1 MKTKSLLSLAVIWLT
16 VVCCLFCG
24 CSNTNTTDNPTPDT
38 SSNQTEPPA
47 TPDEDTP
54 DEQMEQYLSDIGV
67 LIEYDSATERIL
79 VTITNSSPYIF
90 SGEVDIYISNK
101 KDYHKTEIVPMN
113 IKDLNIGNKIVG
125 TINFRLTDEY
135 RVYHKIDSYSFTEA
149 NTEIGEEDAEFA
161 ERIRAFMDD
170 NFGTTPWGSQLN
182 EYKAFKLEN
191 GNYRIEVTLG
201 DVESNIYQAIA
212 VNILHEDDRIEEV
225 VLFDADGN
233 IVFSKT
239 K

>member
-1 MKTKSLLSLAVIWLT
+1 MKTKSLLSLAVVWLT
-16 VVCCLFCG
+16 IVCCLFCG
-24 CSNTNTTDNPTPDT
+24 CGATGNSDEQTPDA
-38 SSNQTEPPA
+38 SLNQTEPPA
-47 TPDEDTP
+47 TPDEDAP
-54 DEQMEQYLSDIGV
+54 DDQMEQYLSDIEV
-67 LIEYDSATERIL
+67 VIEYDSATERIL
-79 VTITNSSPYIF
+79 VTIANHSPYIF
-90 SGEVDIYISNK
+90 SGEIDIYISNK
-101 KDYHKTEIVPMN
+101 NDYHKSEIVPMD

-135 RVYHKIDSYSFTEA
+135 RVRYEIDSYSFTEA
-149 NTEIGEEDAEFA
+149 DTEIGEEDAEFA

-170 NFGTTPWGSQLN
+170 NFGTTSWGSQLN

-201 DVESNIYQAIA
+201 NVEANKYQAIA

-225 VLFDADGN
+225 ILFDADGN
-233 IVFSKT
+233 IVFSKS